1 MLNASKSNWLSDLAL
16 LIIVICYNAVLA
28 LLLMAVQVKERA
40 HTLSMVKVEFWRM
53 RSFHRMAV
61 PTLTKTK
68 SLLTTPQK
76 ELTCF
81 GLPLTNLVTHSVLI
95 ILMFKVLS
103 CTLTTQGTWKAWSST
118 LMTLLQSSLFM
129 VTYWSLLVCL
139 FLCFFPCSCSCFLP
153 QPSCLAT
160 AVLLLD
166 HTCYPQG
173 KDVPNNE
180 FLGITNGFLYPS
192 VSIKGKNLHI
202 RKAGYIANTFA
213 SLLGIRYI

>member
-1 MLNASKSNWLSDLAL
+1 MLWVATHEFGHSLGIDHSDVQGAIMYPYYTGYVEGMKLHSDDIAAIQSLYGNVLEFVGLFVFVFFLAL
-16 LIIVICYNAVLA
+16 VL
-28 LLLMAVQVKERA
+28 V
-40 HTLSMVKVEFWRM
+40 
-53 RSFHRMAV
+53 
-61 PTLTKTK
+61 
-68 SLLTTPQK
+68 
-76 ELTCF
+76 
-81 GLPLTNLVTHSVLI
+81 
-95 ILMFKVLS
+95 
-103 CTLTTQGTWKAWSST
+103 
-118 LMTLLQSSLFM
+118 
-129 VTYWSLLVCL
+129 
-139 FLCFFPCSCSCFLP
+139 FLP

-213 SLLGIRYI
+213 SLLGIR

>member
-1 MLNASKSNWLSDLAL
+1 MLQKATDCWISHCL
-16 LIIVICYNAVLA
+16 LLWFTYNTVLV
-28 LLLMAVQVKERA
+28 LPLMAVQVKAPA

-53 RSFHRMAV
+53 RTIHRMVAH
-61 PTLTKTK
+61 TLTKTK
-68 SLLTTPQK
+68 SLLTTPHK
-76 ELTCF
+76 ELTYF
-81 GLPLTNLVTHSVLI
+81 GSPLTNLVTHSVSV
-95 ILMFKVLS
+95 ILTLKVLS

-129 VTYWSLLVCL
+129 VMYWSLLVCL

-173 KDVPNNE
+173 KEPNNE

>member
-1 MLNASKSNWLSDLAL
+1 MLQKATDYWISHCL
-16 LIIVICYNAVLA
+16 LLWFTYNTVLVPP
-28 LLLMAVQVKERA
+28 LMAVQVKAPA

-53 RSFHRMAV
+53 RTIHRMVAH
-61 PTLTKTK
+61 TLTKTK
-68 SLLTTPQK
+68 SLLTTPHK
-76 ELTCF
+76 ELTYF
-81 GLPLTNLVTHSVLI
+81 GSPLTNLVTHSVLI

-129 VTYWSLLVCL
+129 VMYWSLLVCL
-139 FLCFFPCSCSCFLP
+139 FLCFFPCSCSYFLP

-173 KDVPNNE
+173 KEPNNE

>member
-1 MLNASKSNWLSDLAL
+1 
-16 LIIVICYNAVLA
+16 
-28 LLLMAVQVKERA
+28 
-40 HTLSMVKVEFWRM
+40 
-53 RSFHRMAV
+53 
-61 PTLTKTK
+61 
-68 SLLTTPQK
+68 
-76 ELTCF
+76 
-81 GLPLTNLVTHSVLI
+81 
-95 ILMFKVLS
+95 
-103 CTLTTQGTWKAWSST
+103 
-118 LMTLLQSSLFM
+118 MTLLQSSLFM
-129 VTYWSLLVCL
+129 VMYWSLLVCL

-173 KDVPNNE
+173 KEPNNE

>member
-1 MLNASKSNWLSDLAL
+1 MLWVATHEFGHSLGIDHSDVQGAIMYPYYTGYVEGMKLHSDDIAAIQSL
-16 LIIVICYNAVLA
+16 YGNVL
-28 LLLMAVQVKERA
+28 E
-40 HTLSMVKVEFWRM
+40 
-53 RSFHRMAV
+53 
-61 PTLTKTK
+61 
-68 SLLTTPQK
+68 
-76 ELTCF
+76 
-81 GLPLTNLVTHSVLI
+81 
-95 ILMFKVLS
+95 
-103 CTLTTQGTWKAWSST
+103 
-118 LMTLLQSSLFM
+118 
-129 VTYWSLLVCL
+129 LLVCL
-139 FLCFFPCSCSCFLP
+139 FLCFFPCSCSYFLP

-202 RKAGYIANTFA
+202 RKACYIANTFA

>member
-1 MLNASKSNWLSDLAL
+1 MYPYYTGYVEGMKLHSDDIAAIQSL
-16 LIIVICYNAVLA
+16 YGNVL
-28 LLLMAVQVKERA
+28 
-40 HTLSMVKVEFWRM
+40 EF
-53 RSFHRMAV
+53 V
-61 PTLTKTK
+61 
-68 SLLTTPQK
+68 
-76 ELTCF
+76 
-81 GLPLTNLVTHSVLI
+81 GLFVFV
-95 ILMFKVLS
+95 
-103 CTLTTQGTWKAWSST
+103 
-118 LMTLLQSSLFM
+118 
-129 VTYWSLLVCL
+129 
-139 FLCFFPCSCSCFLP
+139 FFPCSCSCFLP

-173 KDVPNNE
+173 KEPNNE